1 MATGNDY
8 RKVRAL
14 LAKTVAAGCTEGE
27 AVSAL
32 ELALKLTKQFGL
44 DMAKLTITVPDGYA
58 IKKGSLV
65 KIIGTAKTGPVEQ
78 EASKPSQP
86 KKSDPKTGDASGE
99 YRAGTAAAK
108 VVDAMR
114 SPAGMDPKAMQAELG
129 VLPHTLRGMISHAK
143 KRLGLT
149 VALKDGVYR
158 AT

>member
-1 MATGNDY
+1 MATGNEY

-14 LAKTVAAGCTEGE
+14 LAKTVKAGCTEGE

-32 ELALKLTKQFGL
+32 ETALKLIDQYKL
-44 DMAKLTITVPDGYA
+44 DRSKLEITVPEGYRLV
-58 IKKGSLV
+58 GSKAGETLRV
-65 KIIGTAKTGPVEQ
+65 EKVEAKAKP
-78 EASKPSQP
+78 SKPSQP
-86 KKSDPKTGDASGE
+86 KETGSKPRKATGE

-114 SPAGMDPKAMQAELG
+114 SPAGMDAKAMQAELG

-149 VALKDGVYR
+149 ITLKDGIYR
-158 AT
+158 AN